1 MDLRFDYYVRN
12 KNLSESKSIF
22 DKRAIKIK
30 LTEREIFNRSLQNT
44 YVLMGLAYD
53 YNVED
58 FFYKID
64 GIENKNL
71 ILLIIT
77 YNYFQLKNFDFNEV
91 VLNFEEDYKNI
102 EMELEKYFSVE
113 NNEKFYLRQDFIS
126 YLLLLNNNY

>member
-12 KNLSESKSIF
+12 KNLSNIKGGF

-44 YVLMGLAYD
+44 YVNMGLVFD
-53 YNVED
+53 HNVED

-64 GIENKNL
+64 GIEHKNL
-71 ILLIIT
+71 VLLIVA
-77 YNYFQLKNFDFNEV
+77 YNYFQKKSFDFSEV
-91 VLNFEEDYKNI
+91 VLNFEEDYENI
-102 EMELEKYFSVE
+102 ERELEKYFNIE
-113 NNEKFYLRQDFIS
+113 EDEKFKLRQDFIS